1 MKLNRN
7 KNKRTMEGYDV
18 IERCKECN
26 SKLEFN
32 DDFEDVEVINGC
44 IELCMN
50 CPDCNEEY
58 VATFRIE
65 RLEKD

>member
-7 KNKRTMEGYDV
+7 KTMDNSYENT
-18 IERCKECN
+18 RCKECN

-32 DDFEDVEVINGC
+32 DDFEDIDMINGC

-50 CPDCNEEY
+50 CTDCDETY